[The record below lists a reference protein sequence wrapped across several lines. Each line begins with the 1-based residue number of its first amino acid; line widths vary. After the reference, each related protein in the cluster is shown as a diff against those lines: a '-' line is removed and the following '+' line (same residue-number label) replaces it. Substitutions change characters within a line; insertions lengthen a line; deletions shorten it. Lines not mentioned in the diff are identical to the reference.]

1 MYYNNRKLALSIFW
15 VLSGIALLV
24 LSVAEVLES
33 SMYAG
38 MGGALIAVGVIQIIR
53 NLKYRND
60 PAYREKMDTEAA
72 DERNRFLR
80 MKSWAWAGYIT
91 ILVEGCGAIAAM
103 ILGQRTVQ
111 MVLSYSLCLI
121 LAVYWAAYV
130 VLNRKN

>member
-1 MYYNNRKLALSIFW
+1 MSIFW